1 MATVAELMAVT
12 LREAGVTRM
21 FGVPGGEILDFIEAA
36 RRAGIEFV
44 LTRDETTAAFIADAE
59 GFLTRR
65 PSVCVSTLG
74 PGAINMTL
82 GVANAWLDRSPV
94 IAVTATLAATSQ
106 PYATH
111 QQIDLN
117 AVYRPFT
124 KAAITLTGSATVATM
139 REVCRTA
146 VSPRMGPVHVALPSD
161 VARMTNP
168 VGAAGAWSVSPPFPP
183 AAAKAALKRVA
194 EAIAGARRPVLLL
207 GLDLDPLGH
216 REAVRRLVRH
226 LGVPVFATP
235 KAKGI
240 LPEDDPH
247 FFGVCGGVAADAA
260 ILEFFAKA
268 DLLVGVGYDPV
279 ESDKLWHNAHP
290 IVSLGPVSIASGA
303 YRPRLEVTG
312 NLLQTIDALTS
323 RDYRRFAWTWEDFQ
337 GFRAEL
343 DRRLRPS
350 SGPTGLSPSAV
361 TRCLRQV
368 CPRHTIATTDV
379 GSVKFIVSQAWR
391 CYEPVTFLE
400 SNGLSAMGYGLPAA
414 IAARLQFPDRP
425 VLCTVGDGG
434 LGMRLADIETC
445 VRLRLPIAVVVF
457 NDDGL
462 SLIRVVQRKRGY
474 PDYGVRYGHIDFAAA
489 AVAMGARGCRAS
501 TLEQVASAV
510 QEALGADGPTV
521 IDVPIDP
528 EEYHDQTAKAG
539 KESTG

>member
-1 MATVAELMAVT
+1 MATVADLLAAT

-36 RRAGIEFV
+36 RLAGIEFV
-44 LTRDETTAAFIADAE
+44 LTRDETAAAFIADAE

-65 PSVCVSTLG
+65 PAVCVSTLG

-94 IAVTATLAATSQ
+94 VAVTAAPATTSR
-106 PYATH
+106 PFVTH
-111 QQIDLN
+111 QQVDLN

-124 KAAITLTGSATVATM
+124 KATVTLTGSGTVATM

-146 VSPRMGPVHVALPSD
+146 VAPRMGPVHVALPSD
-161 VARMTNP
+161 VARMTDS
-168 VGAAGAWSVSPPFPP
+168 VREAGAWSVSPGPP
-183 AAAKAALKRVA
+183 PGPARAALGRV
-194 EAIAGARRPVLLL
+194 EAALAAARRPVLLL

-216 REAVRRLVRH
+216 RDAVRALVRH

-240 LPEDDPH
+240 LPEDNPH

-260 ILEFFAKA
+260 VLDFFARA
-268 DLLVGVGYDPV
+268 DLLLGVGFDPV
-279 ESDKLWHNAHP
+279 ESDKLWHCSSP
-290 IVSLGPVSIASGA
+290 VVSLGPLSIAAGD

-312 NLLQTIDALTS
+312 NLLATIDAITAHA
-323 RDYRRFAWTWEDFQ
+323 YGPFAWT
-337 GFRAEL
+337 RAEFQAYREDL
-343 DRRLRPS
+343 DRRLRS
-350 SGPTGLSPSAV
+350 SPAPAGVSPAEL
-361 TRCLRQV
+361 TRCLREV

-400 SNGLSAMGYGLPAA
+400 SNGLSAMGYALPAA
-414 IAARLQFPDRP
+414 IAARLHFPDRP

-434 LGMRLADIETC
+434 LGMRLAEIETC
-445 VRLRLPIAVVVF
+445 VRLKLRIVVVVF

-462 SLIRVVQRKRGY
+462 SLIRVVQRKRDY

-489 AVAMGARGCRAS
+489 AAAMGARACRAA
-501 TLEQVASAV
+501 TLAEVAAAV
-510 QEALGADGPTV
+510 RDGLQADGPTV
-521 IDVPIDP
+521 IDVPVDP

-539 KESTG
+539 KGQTL